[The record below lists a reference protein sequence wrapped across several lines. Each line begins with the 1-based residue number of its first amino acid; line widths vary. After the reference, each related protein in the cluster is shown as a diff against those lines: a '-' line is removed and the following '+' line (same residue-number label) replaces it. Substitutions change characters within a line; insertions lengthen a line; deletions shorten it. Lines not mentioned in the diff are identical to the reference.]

1 MAKLVA
7 LNSKAHKMLRVNT
20 EKIAEHG
27 ADLHM
32 IPVVVS
38 EFLKLVVQ
46 FPILFSKSVETGH
59 FVCVA
64 LMGFEEGENL
74 FWQNAQFNSI
84 YTPLNIA
91 RQPFFVGQ
99 DEYSGDDYVICIDLQ
114 SHALSEL
121 PTEDK
126 QELLF
131 DQQGAA
137 SAYLQSAQS
146 ILAELINGEQQTA
159 QFIQILLT
167 HNLLLPLSLDITF
180 EDEQSCTV
188 NGLYSVDEDKL
199 ASLDGSVLSELN
211 ASGWLQPIYTQLA
224 SLGQIYAL
232 IDKKNRRNAQPS
244 PWFKVQGE

>member
-7 LNSKAHKMLRVNT
+7 LNSQAHNMLRVNT

-27 ADLHM
+27 ADLQM
-32 IPVVVS
+32 IPVVIS

-46 FPILFSKSVETGH
+46 FPILFSKNVETGQ

-64 LMGFEEGENL
+64 LMGLEEDENL

-84 YTPLNIA
+84 YIPLNIA

-99 DEYSGDDYVICIDLQ
+99 DEQSGDDYVVCIDLQ
-114 SHALSEL
+114 SNTLSES
-121 PTEDK
+121 PSEGK

-131 DQQGAA
+131 DPQGAA
-137 SAYLQSAQS
+137 SVYLQTAQS
-146 ILAELINGEQQTA
+146 LLAQLINGEQQTTE
-159 QFIQILLT
+159 FIQTLLI
-167 HNLLLPLSLDITF
+167 HELLVPLSLDITF
-180 EDEQSCTV
+180 EDNRSCKI

-199 ASLDGSVLSELN
+199 ASLDVGVLTELN
-211 ASGWLQPIYTQLA
+211 AKGLLQPIYTQLA

-232 IDKKNRRNAQPS
+232 IDKQNRRNAETS
-244 PWFKVQGE
+244 PWLKTEDE